1 MGDIMELEKYLIK
14 YKELTL
20 RIMKRAKD
28 DGIIGYL
35 VEERQ
40 QILNEINNS
49 GFDRSY
55 LKSVC
60 DDLGVLTLEK
70 ELDNFIKKEIK
81 STKESMAKLKKM
93 YTANM
98 QYHSIGYL
106 PSRFDKEM

>member
-1 MGDIMELEKYLIK
+1 MNLEEYLIR
-14 YKELTL
+14 YKEVTL
-20 RIMKRAKD
+20 RMMKRTKD
-28 DGIIGYL
+28 DGSIGHL

-40 QILNEINNS
+40 QILDEINNN